1 MIFDFFQCHVGYNSS
16 QKVGGSNAYPD
27 PASEKVGGSGPRKT
41 HRIYAA
47 GGCRHEVLQTCVG
60 RLVDGFVELDERE
73 QVVVTYGDDAVAME
87 TVRDVT
93 GDVTGLRGDAEVS
106 RGHRAVD

>member
-1 MIFDFFQCHVGYNSS
+1 MPIRTQLLKKWAG
-16 QKVGGSNAYPD
+16 PD
-27 PASEKVGGSGPRKT
+27 PEKHTGSTPLV
-41 HRIYAA
+41 H
-47 GGCRHEVLQTCVG
+47 GCRRHEVLQTCVG